1 MKTPWKKLYILSFA
15 GAISWMGSSL
25 TTFAVILR
33 DKDTVGAGG
42 ISGYLLVFAIP
53 TILMAPVSGLIADRF
68 SSRTVLMPCLT
79 IMGLSSFSL
88 SMGLPLWW
96 TPIAL
101 FITACVG
108 ALVGP
113 AWQAAE
119 VSVTAPEDR
128 ARVEGLMQSTSV
140 AGSMFAP
147 ALGGIL
153 ISTTGYFWP
162 FIIDGI
168 SFWLLGVVWLFVNIN
183 RKPVVHEEGEKNSAM
198 AGLQFVM
205 ADQLI
210 RSMVILVAVIV
221 IALGSVNV
229 GEVFLAQDELGAN
242 EFIYGIISMLFAGGS
257 IVGSLGTAALKLPL
271 KFHARA
277 VVISLVVLTA
287 TVLSMSLAWHW
298 WVLMVL
304 SVIAGLGNSVLNAY
318 AVGIIMTKA
327 PQDKLGRI
335 LAAIGAV
342 IQTGSVAGIVIAGQ
356 AISLFGVRNVLMVGA
371 LISAVVV
378 FVLAPAVLR
387 AGREHRIE
395 EPKESAEPI
404 AQDTEPQR

>member
-1 MKTPWKKLYILSFA
+1 
-15 GAISWMGSSL
+15 
-25 TTFAVILR
+25 
-33 DKDTVGAGG
+33 
-42 ISGYLLVFAIP
+42 
-53 TILMAPVSGLIADRF
+53 
-68 SSRTVLMPCLT
+68 
-79 IMGLSSFSL
+79 
-88 SMGLPLWW
+88 
-96 TPIAL
+96 
-101 FITACVG
+101 
-108 ALVGP
+108 
-113 AWQAAE
+113 
-119 VSVTAPEDR
+119 
-128 ARVEGLMQSTSV
+128 
-140 AGSMFAP
+140 
-147 ALGGIL
+147 
-153 ISTTGYFWP
+153 
-162 FIIDGI
+162 
-168 SFWLLGVVWLFVNIN
+168 
-183 RKPVVHEEGEKNSAM
+183 
-198 AGLQFVM
+198 VM

-356 AISLFGVRNVLMVGA
+356 AINLFGVRNVLMVGA